1 MEWPAEESVL
11 SPMQKRSRRA
21 LLLVNRKA
29 RSGVSDLDEAMRI
42 LEAAGI
48 EIVEAELAGRESMSE
63 EILEDATRCDLVIVG
78 GGDGTLNCAASGLMQ
93 SGLPLG
99 ILPLGTA
106 NDLARTLGIPTEITE
121 AARIIA
127 AGHTQKID
135 LGEVNGFLYF
145 NVASIGFSASLA
157 RRLTSE
163 AKKKWGVFGYALAA
177 LNLLSESRP
186 FTAMIDHDGRTE
198 RVRTIQVSVGNGRYY
213 GGGMAVEENAR
224 ADDGRLDVYSLEVPH
239 WWHLVLLAPRIR
251 RGRQKYSRYV
261 RTFSTTELT
270 LDARRPHEVNADG
283 ELVTMTPAR
292 FRLLPRAI
300 EVFVPE
306 AGPASFL

>member
-1 MEWPAEESVL
+1 MESR
-11 SPMQKRSRRA
+11 KRRA

-29 RSGVSDLDEAMRI
+29 RSGVSDLDAAMRV
-42 LEAAGI
+42 LENAGI
-48 EIVEAELAGRESMSE
+48 DIVEAELAGRESMTE
-63 EILEDATRCDLVIVG
+63 EILEDAARCDMVIVG
-78 GGDGTLNCAASGLMQ
+78 GGDGTLNCAAPGLMQ
-93 SGLPLG
+93 SGLKLG

-106 NDLARTLGIPTEITE
+106 NDLARTLGIPTDIEE

-127 AGHTQKID
+127 AGHTQRID
-135 LGEVNGFLYF
+135 LGEVNGFPYF

-163 AKKKWGVFGYALAA
+163 AKKKWGVLGYALAS

-186 FTAMIDHDGRTE
+186 FTVTIEHDGRTE

-224 ADDGRLDVYSLEVPH
+224 PDDGRLDVYSLEVPH
-239 WWHLVLLAPRIR
+239 WWHLILLAPSIR
-251 RGRQKYSRYV
+251 RGTQKHSRYV
-261 RTFSTTELT
+261 RSFTTTELT

-283 ELVTMTPAR
+283 ELVTMTPAHFVLR
-292 FRLLPRAI
+292 PQAV
-300 EVFVPE
+300 EVFVP
-306 AGPASFL
+306 ARRPGAT